1 MVSERE
7 AKFHMLV
14 ANYPE
19 MFEISLS
26 PIIPPAHFET
36 EPVSRRRKPL
46 HATAIAVLA
55 LWSIFAT
62 PAFARQVSLEE
73 AVAFAIANNPDYAA
87 ASRELLYVH
96 GELQRANYISQYNP
110 EAFAG
115 GDYRHSSEQWDS
127 EDWRVDLSQQL
138 EIFGQPTL
146 RRQSAGYAVGRA
158 AADFANQKRLLI
170 AAVKL
175 TYYAAVRARLDANL
189 FKELAALDGKLN
201 DAAQARLK
209 VGEIGQIDANLAR
222 VRFGQSSR
230 ALLEALDRYQ
240 IERLSLGR
248 LLGGAAGA
256 KPEPAGGLQVEPL
269 VVDAEKLLAMAREN
283 RPDYRAAKLEIA
295 RLETDAKLNRR
306 LALPNPTVGAF
317 MGREVVAER
326 FYGVTLGVPLP
337 LFNRR
342 QAEATQI
349 DARLLQARD
358 HLRALDLDI
367 AREVAA
373 GWSRYQTALA
383 VTEVDRKDMVAPAR
397 ESFDLLDAAFVAGKL
412 DLLSLS
418 VAERQAFEARIADV
432 SAWFNLAAAEVTLD
446 LAVGGFQ

>member
-1 MVSERE
+1 MVMTRPRFGWFRAKNWLFLASVIVGLGACARIVSAASSE
-7 AKFHMLV
+7 A
-14 ANYPE
+14 
-19 MFEISLS
+19 
-26 PIIPPAHFET
+26 
-36 EPVSRRRKPL
+36 RR
-46 HATAIAVLA
+46 
-55 LWSIFAT
+55 
-62 PAFARQVSLEE
+62 VSLED
-73 AVAFAIANNPDYAA
+73 AIAFAIAANPDYAA
-87 ASRELLYVH
+87 ASRELLFVH
-96 GELQRANYISQYNP
+96 GELVRANYISQYNP
-110 EAFAG
+110 EASAG

-138 EIFGQPTL
+138 EVFGQPAL
-146 RRQSAGYAVGRA
+146 RRQSAHYAVNRA

-175 TYYAAVRARLDANL
+175 TYYAAVRERLATNL
-189 FKELAALDGKLN
+189 FKELAALDGRLN

-209 VGEIGQIDANLAR
+209 AGEIGQIDANLAR
-222 VRFGQSSR
+222 VRYGQSRR
-230 ALLEALDRYQ
+230 ALLEAFDRYQ

-256 KPEPAGGLQVEPL
+256 KPEPAGDLQVEPL
-269 VVDAEKLLAMAREN
+269 PVDLEKLVAMARDN

-295 RLETDAKLNRR
+295 RLETEAKLNRR

-317 MGREVVAER
+317 LGREVVAER
-326 FYGVTLGVPLP
+326 FYGVTIGVPLP

-358 HLRALDLDI
+358 RLRALDLDI

-373 GWSRYQTALA
+373 GWDRYRTAL
-383 VTEVDRKDMVAPAR
+383 EVVEINRSSIVAPAR
-397 ESFDLLDAAFVAGKL
+397 ESFELLDAAFVAGKL

-418 VAERQAFEARIADV
+418 VAERQAFEARIGDV
-432 SAWFNLAAAEVTLD
+432 NAQFNLAAAEVALD
-446 LAVGGFQ
+446 LAVGGIR

>member
-1 MVSERE
+1 MI
-7 AKFHMLV
+7 V
-14 ANYPE
+14 AIYPD
-19 MFEISLS
+19 MFEISLRS
-26 PIIPPAHFET
+26 TRPQVWFET
-36 EPVSRRRKPL
+36 EPVLPRRAPL
-46 HATAIAVLA
+46 VAIAIALLA
-55 LWSIFAT
+55 LWSVFAT

-96 GELQRANYISQYNP
+96 GELQRANYISQFNP
-110 EAFAG
+110 EALAG
-115 GDYRHSSEQWDS
+115 GDYRRSSEQWDS
-127 EDWRVDLSQQL
+127 EDWRVDLSQQF
-138 EIFGQPTL
+138 EIFGQPGL
-146 RRQSAGYAVGRA
+146 RRRSAGYAVSRA
-158 AADFANQKRLLI
+158 AANFANQKRLLI

-175 TYYAAVRARLDANL
+175 TFYETIRTRLDANL

-201 DAAQARLK
+201 DAAQARLR

-222 VRFGQSSR
+222 VRYGQSSR
-230 ALLEALDRYQ
+230 ALLEARDRYRV
-240 IERLSLGR
+240 ERLSLGR

-256 KPEPAGGLQVEPL
+256 QPEPAGGLQVEPL
-269 VVDAEKLLAMAREN
+269 VVDAENLLAMAKDN

-295 RLETDAKLNRR
+295 RLETETKLNRR

-326 FYGVTLGVPLP
+326 FYGVMLGVPLP
-337 LFNRR
+337 FFNRR
-342 QAEATQI
+342 QAETTQI

-358 HLRALDLDI
+358 HMRALDLDI

-373 GWSRYQTALA
+373 GWDRYETALA
-383 VTEVDRKDMVAPAR
+383 VTEVDRKDIVTPAR
-397 ESFDLLDAAFVAGKL
+397 ESFDLLEAAFVAGKL

-432 SAWFNLAAAEVTLD
+432 SAWFNLAASEVTLD
-446 LAVGGFQ
+446 LAVGGIQ